1 MITSFVD
8 FLHESMLVLFYY
20 LISLSKQ
27 ETYERITWRFR
38 QSIFL
43 FESLQEKTERRKTFL
58 FYFLLK
64 WNIVEWKNGETN
76 RKLKLN
82 WWNHRETKSAVSFI
96 TCTVGR
102 YNSWLSPLL
111 RLAFD
116 HQKTLIEAF
125 KLVLICTLI
134 QI

>member
-1 MITSFVD
+1 MITSFID

-38 QSIFL
+38 QSIFCL
-43 FESLQEKTERRKTFL
+43 RVFKRKL
-58 FYFLLK
+58 RGGKHFYFIFLLK